1 MSPILRGLF
10 LSPNIG
16 RGWYK
21 KNFSCKEIKRK
32 KGNRLAHSFIIDTN
46 SPIFRCIKVSAFMD
60 RGNSSLP
67 QMQLN
72 FIDFLVAPLFS
83 SITDLLPEVKVPLGI
98 LAKNRTQWAEIL
110 EAEKASIMSEPE
122 LIGRDTTDS
131 PKAM

>member
-1 MSPILRGLF
+1 
-10 LSPNIG
+10 
-16 RGWYK
+16 
-21 KNFSCKEIKRK
+21 
-32 KGNRLAHSFIIDTN
+32 
-46 SPIFRCIKVSAFMD
+46 MD

-98 LAKNRTQWAEIL
+98 LAKNRTQWAELL

-122 LIGRDTTDS
+122 LIGGRDTTDS